1 MRRGTGWRRWAAVVG
16 FCAAMTA
23 SAAAEATVAVPL
35 SQAEQVGLSDMVVR
49 ATVLS
54 HTYGWNADRSHIV
67 TLTRLRVTESY
78 KGPAVPGAELVL
90 RQFGGE
96 AEGLVERVPGDPR
109 LADGEDVVVFL
120 RNGPGVAFLTAMAQS
135 VYHLHPAAP
144 TTGTAPVTRTAA
156 TTVPT
161 VTAGTVMARRD
172 LDGITF
178 ARPRADG
185 PMEIFEPTAEPAVTL
200 DSLRASLRALATVG
214 GAR

>member
-54 HTYGWNADRSHIV
+54 RTYGWNADRSHII
-67 TLTRLRVTESY
+67 TLTRLRVTERY
-78 KGPAVPGAELVL
+78 KGAAVPGAELVL
-90 RQFGGE
+90 RQLGGE
-96 AEGLVERVPGDPR
+96 TEGLVERIPGDPR
-109 LADGEDVVVFL
+109 LADGEDLVVFL
-120 RNGPGVAFLTAMAQS
+120 RNGPGVVFLTAMAQS

-144 TTGTAPVTRTAA
+144 TAGATPSPRTASA
-156 TTVPT
+156 TPSTVP
-161 VTAGTVMARRD
+161 VGTVMARRD

-178 ARPRADG
+178 ARPRPDG
-185 PMEIFEPTAEPAVTL
+185 PMEIFEPTVEPAVSL
-200 DSLRASLRALATVG
+200 DELRTSLRSLGTVG
-214 GAR
+214 VAR